1 MVVWKSRGTTL
12 TQRDDC
18 GKIKVVPFVWEALWR
33 RRKAQAVVHKS
44 TTMKQGQYVGAH
56 PTKTVEAIRKYSD
69 DPERG
74 HSRIRELAECEQ
86 AGGELRQEVWKSNQY
101 SIICCKLHEANR
113 KTIREKP

>member
-1 MVVWKSRGTTL
+1 MAEKKGAGGRPQEYNDET
-12 TQRDDC
+12 
-18 GKIKVVPFVWEALWR
+18 
-33 RRKAQAVVHKS
+33 
-44 TTMKQGQYVGAH
+44 GQYVGAH